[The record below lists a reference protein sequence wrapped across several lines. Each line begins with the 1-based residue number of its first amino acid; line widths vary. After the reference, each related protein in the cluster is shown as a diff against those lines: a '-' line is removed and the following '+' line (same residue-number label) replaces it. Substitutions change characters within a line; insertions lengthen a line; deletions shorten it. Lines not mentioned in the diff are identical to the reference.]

1 MKVSG
6 YFIAGTDTGVG
17 KTAVSVALIHKLVEG
32 GGKVAGMKPV
42 ASGCRN
48 TALGLRN
55 EDAEAMMS
63 VASVPLDYEL
73 VNPYAFEPA
82 IAPHLAAY
90 ESGQKIELE
99 HIRDCFETIMA
110 AADCVVVEGVGGW
123 RVPLGRVI
131 TTEHMAKTLDLPVIL
146 VVGMRLG
153 CLNHAL
159 LTVDAIARAG
169 MELAGWVA
177 NQVDAGMARLEENID
192 TLCQRIEAPLLGHI
206 PCVKKPEPA
215 LIASHL
221 DTVQVE
227 NH

>member
-192 TLCQRIEAPLLGHI
+192 TLCQRIDAPLLGHI

-221 DTVQVE
+221 DTVQVD

>member
-6 YFIAGTDTGVG
+6 YFIAGTDTGIG

-192 TLCQRIEAPLLGHI
+192 TLCQRIDAPLLGHI

-221 DTVQVE
+221 DTVQVD